1 MSTLPP
7 FRGAK
12 FYSETGNETIK
23 HIGGAPDGRRRA
35 STIKH
40 CRRSRD
46 GVGVARH
53 HKLESLLKG
62 RMSRTYVAKD
72 VGLVDFWA
80 CVQNEELQSK
90 GRCPGDSVWHPGFK
104 CRPIIRE
111 LKISRLV
118 LKLARAA
125 VAAHVGRYKSG
136 LLDC

>member
-1 MSTLPP
+1 
-7 FRGAK
+7 
-12 FYSETGNETIK
+12 
-23 HIGGAPDGRRRA
+23 
-35 STIKH
+35 
-40 CRRSRD
+40 
-46 GVGVARH
+46 
-53 HKLESLLKG
+53 
-62 RMSRTYVAKD
+62 MSRTYVAKD
-72 VGLVDFWA
+72 VGLVDFLA